1 MVLFLGMMH
10 KIRFTQSD
18 SESKSNSKE
27 LIMTKYILK
36 LLTILSNIL
45 VSNLLII
52 DADKAATYVSS
63 LTTALKNSLK

>member
-1 MVLFLGMMH
+1 
-10 KIRFTQSD
+10 
-18 SESKSNSKE
+18 
-27 LIMTKYILK
+27 MTKYILK